1 MIAYR
6 LAARAYID
14 DLSGSGAKL
23 FGGRWNPVG
32 CPCIYASQHLSLALL
47 EKYVHAE
54 FRENMERLALL
65 RINIPDDDS
74 LVFHVDDQ
82 KLKKNWMS
90 DVPYSQWIGEQ
101 ILTDPEI
108 IAFTAPSAIV
118 PLERN
123 VILNP
128 SAKHFGEIQFL
139 PPVDFPTDLRLLGK
153 LLARTLTS

>member
-6 LAARAYID
+6 LAAKAYID

-23 FGGRWNPVG
+23 FGGRWNPAG
-32 CPCIYASQHLSLALL
+32 CPCIYASQNLSLALL

-54 FRENMERLALL
+54 FRESMERLALL
-65 RINIPDDDS
+65 RIDIPDDDN

-82 KLKKNWMS
+82 QLKKNWINDIS
-90 DVPYSQWIGEQ
+90 YSQWIGEQ
-101 ILTDPEI
+101 ILSDPEI

-118 PLERN
+118 PSERN

-128 SAKHFGEIQFL
+128 SAHKIGDIRFL
-139 PPVDFPTDLRLLGK
+139 PLADFSTDLRLLTR
-153 LLARTLTS
+153 LLARKPIS

>member
-6 LAARAYID
+6 LAARAYIN

-23 FGGRWNPVG
+23 FGGRWNPIG
-32 CPCIYASQHLSLALL
+32 CPCIYASQNLSLALL

-54 FRENMERLALL
+54 FRECMERLALL
-65 RINIPDDDS
+65 RISIPDDDN

-82 KLKKNWMS
+82 QLKKTWMN
-90 DVPYSQWIGEQ
+90 DVSYSQWIGEQ
-101 ILTDPEI
+101 ILSDPEI

-118 PLERN
+118 PTERN

-128 SAKHFGEIQFL
+128 IAKKFGDIRFW
-139 PPVDFPTDLRLLGK
+139 PPVDFSTDLRLLRK
-153 LLARTLTS
+153 LLAKHITS